1 MNEAESWQ
9 IKDKGEGCA
18 SWIVWNFVVVEDSI
32 GIVLFQSQALLKPW
46 FDFRIEFTSKLW
58 M

>member
-1 MNEAESWQ
+1 MNEAENWQ
-9 IKDKGEGCA
+9 IEDKDEGRV
-18 SWIVWNFVVVEDSI
+18 SWIVWNFVIVEDSI

-46 FDFRIEFTSKLW
+46 FDFHIEFTSKVW